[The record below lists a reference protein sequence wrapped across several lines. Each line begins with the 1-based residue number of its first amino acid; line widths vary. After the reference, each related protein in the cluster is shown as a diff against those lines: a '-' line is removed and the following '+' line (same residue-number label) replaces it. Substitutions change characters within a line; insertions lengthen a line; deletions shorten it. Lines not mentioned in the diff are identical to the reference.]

1 MLSMRVLILRCGP
14 AAQGLNAPAGA
25 EVLDLPQVP
34 ARGDLRVLDAAARA
48 VLPEDPTPSLDEIA
62 ARPDVRHL
70 GAPGPAPQA
79 PFIDDALRVVVV
91 GSDAALS
98 AVLTRAM
105 RADFLWVE
113 FGYVPVEPSPA
124 ATNWALPV
132 GAGAFP
138 LAVHGAVNPAPLIR
152 SDRGLAVAG
161 SALLEDFAHGEYTGE
176 IIVDDATILFR
187 KGEDPV
193 SRPRTSSSRP
203 RASSSRARTPKA
215 PRRGLFG
222 ARLVP
227 MTDAPGVVAAVLT
240 TPYSPAET
248 GRGPL
253 ARLRGA
259 LRPHGEVDE
268 ASLRTGRAVQ
278 SGGRDILV
286 TVDGVPAKRPVKR
299 ATFYR
304 HMRDLQIVRP

>member
-14 AAQGLNAPAGA
+14 AAQGLQAPAGA
-25 EVLDLPQVP
+25 EVIDLPQVP
-34 ARGDLRVLDAAARA
+34 ARGDLRVLDDAARA
-48 VLPEDPTPSLDEIA
+48 ALPEDPTPSLDEIA

-79 PFIDDALRVVVV
+79 RFIDDALRVVVV

-105 RADFLWVE
+105 RADLLWVE

-138 LAVHGAVNPAPLIR
+138 LALHGAVNPAPLIR

-187 KGEDPV
+187 RGEG
-193 SRPRTSSSRP
+193 
-203 RASSSRARTPKA
+203 ASH

-227 MTDAPGVVAAVLT
+227 MTDAPGIAAAVLT

-268 ASLRTGRAVQ
+268 ESLRTGRAVQ

>member
-1 MLSMRVLILRCGP
+1 MRVLILRCGP

-25 EVLDLPQVP
+25 EVIDLPQVP

-138 LAVHGAVNPAPLIR
+138 LAVHGAVNPAPLNR

-193 SRPRTSSSRP
+193 SRPR
-203 RASSSRARTPKA
+203 ASSSRARTSSSRPRVAKP

-227 MTDAPGVVAAVLT
+227 MTDAPGIAAAVLT
-240 TPYSPAET
+240 TPYSPVDA

>member
-1 MLSMRVLILRCGP
+1 M
-14 AAQGLNAPAGA
+14 
-25 EVLDLPQVP
+25 
-34 ARGDLRVLDAAARA
+34 
-48 VLPEDPTPSLDEIA
+48 
-62 ARPDVRHL
+62 
-70 GAPGPAPQA
+70 
-79 PFIDDALRVVVV
+79 
-91 GSDAALS
+91 
-98 AVLTRAM
+98 
-105 RADFLWVE
+105 
-113 FGYVPVEPSPA
+113 
-124 ATNWALPV
+124 
-132 GAGAFP
+132 
-138 LAVHGAVNPAPLIR
+138 HGAVNPAPLIR

-176 IIVDDATILFR
+176 IIVDNATILFR

-193 SRPRTSSSRP
+193 SRPRASSSRP
-203 RASSSRARTPKA
+203 RTSSSRARTPKA

-227 MTDAPGVVAAVLT
+227 MTDAPGIVAAVLT

>member
-14 AAQGLNAPAGA
+14 AAQGLQAPAGA
-25 EVLDLPQVP
+25 EVIDLPQVP
-34 ARGDLRVLDAAARA
+34 ARGDLRVLDDAARA
-48 VLPEDPTPSLDEIA
+48 ALPEDPTPSLDEIA

-79 PFIDDALRVVVV
+79 RFIDDALRVVVA

-138 LAVHGAVNPAPLIR
+138 LALHGAVNPAPLIR

-187 KGEDPV
+187 RGEEPSPDADNREKVRTAKP
-193 SRPRTSSSRP
+193 SRP
-203 RASSSRARTPKA
+203 

-227 MTDAPGVVAAVLT
+227 MTDAPGIAAAVLT
-240 TPYSPAET
+240 TPYSPAEA

-253 ARLRGA
+253 TRLRGA

-268 ASLRTGRAVQ
+268 ESLRTGRAVQ

>member
-14 AAQGLNAPAGA
+14 AAQALQVPAGV

-34 ARGDLRVLDAAARA
+34 GRDDLRVLDAAAGA
-48 VLPEDPTPSLDEIA
+48 LLPEDPTPSLDEIA

-187 KGEDPV
+187 KGEETS
-193 SRPRTSSSRP
+193 SRPRT
-203 RASSSRARTPKA
+203 SSSRARTPKA

-227 MTDAPGVVAAVLT
+227 MTDAPGIAAAVLT

-268 ASLRTGRAVQ
+268 TSLRTGRAVQ

>member
-124 ATNWALPV
+124 ATNWALPM

-161 SALLEDFAHGEYTGE
+161 SALLEDFAHGEYTGA
-176 IIVDDATILFR
+176 VSYTI
-187 KGEDPV
+187 
-193 SRPRTSSSRP
+193 
-203 RASSSRARTPKA
+203 
-215 PRRGLFG
+215 
-222 ARLVP
+222 
-227 MTDAPGVVAAVLT
+227 
-240 TPYSPAET
+240 
-248 GRGPL
+248 
-253 ARLRGA
+253 
-259 LRPHGEVDE
+259 
-268 ASLRTGRAVQ
+268 
-278 SGGRDILV
+278 
-286 TVDGVPAKRPVKR
+286 
-299 ATFYR
+299 
-304 HMRDLQIVRP
+304 

>member
-1 MLSMRVLILRCGP
+1 MRVLILRCGP
-14 AAQGLNAPAGA
+14 AAQALQVPAGV

-34 ARGDLRVLDAAARA
+34 GRDDLRVLDAAAGA
-48 VLPEDPTPSLDEIA
+48 LLPEDPTPSLDEIA

-187 KGEDPV
+187 KGEETS
-193 SRPRTSSSRP
+193 SRPRT
-203 RASSSRARTPKA
+203 SSSRARTPKA

-227 MTDAPGVVAAVLT
+227 MTDAPGIAAAVLT

-268 ASLRTGRAVQ
+268 TSLRTGRAVQ

>member
-176 IIVDDATILFR
+176 IIVDNATILFR

-203 RASSSRARTPKA
+203 RVAKP

-227 MTDAPGVVAAVLT
+227 MTDAPGIVAAVLT

>member
-98 AVLTRAM
+98 AVLTHAM

-176 IIVDDATILFR
+176 IIVDNATILFR

-193 SRPRTSSSRP
+193 SRPR
-203 RASSSRARTPKA
+203 ASSSRARVAKP

-227 MTDAPGVVAAVLT
+227 MTDAPGIVAAVLT

>member
-14 AAQGLNAPAGA
+14 AARALQAPAGA

-34 ARGDLRVLDAAARA
+34 ARGDLRVLDDAARA
-48 VLPEDPTPSLDEIA
+48 ALPEDPTPSLDEIA

-79 PFIDDALRVVVV
+79 RFIDDALRVVVV

-113 FGYVPVEPSPA
+113 FGYVPVDPSPA

-138 LAVHGAVNPAPLIR
+138 LALHGAVNPAPLIR

-161 SALLEDFAHGEYTGE
+161 SALLEDFSHGEYTGE

-187 KGEDPV
+187 RDEG
-193 SRPRTSSSRP
+193 
-203 RASSSRARTPKA
+203 ASHP

-227 MTDAPGVVAAVLT
+227 MTDAPGVAAAVLT

>member
-1 MLSMRVLILRCGP
+1 MRVLILRCGP

-176 IIVDDATILFR
+176 IIVDNATILLR

-193 SRPRTSSSRP
+193 SRPRASSSRP
-203 RASSSRARTPKA
+203 RTSSSRARTPKA

-227 MTDAPGVVAAVLT
+227 MTDAPGIAAAVLT
-240 TPYSPAET
+240 TPYSPVDA

-268 ASLRTGRAVQ
+268 SSLRAGRAVQ